1 MRLRFSMHVS
11 GCRCRPANVAAADEV
26 CSELSGQYANTRT
39 CVSSALP
46 SQGGNSYGP
55 ERVSGS
61 DESGAWC
68 EGVPGPGIGQTITV
82 YQKPP
87 EKVGTMMVVNGYAK
101 SADTFQA
108 NGRVKR
114 AKIETSAGFSKIVT
128 LKDTKEMQEIK
139 FPPGKPAWLK
149 LTILEVYPGA
159 RHEDTCMS
167 MFYFNHEE
175 FGG

>member
-1 MRLRFSMHVS
+1 MRLHLAIA
-11 GCRCRPANVAAADEV
+11 CVAAVAAINAAAAAEV

-39 CVSSALP
+39 CVSSVLP

-55 ERVSGS
+55 DRVSGS

-68 EGVPGPGIGQTITV
+68 EGAPGPGIGQTITV

-114 AKIETSAGFSKIVT
+114 ARIETNLSYSRVVT
-128 LKDTKEMQEIK
+128 LKDKKEMQEIK

-149 LTILEVYPGA
+149 LTILEGLCRCPA
-159 RHEDTCMS
+159 
-167 MFYFNHEE
+167 
-175 FGG
+175 

>member
-1 MRLRFSMHVS
+1 MNMRSSF
-11 GCRCRPANVAAADEV
+11 AFVALAVCAASAARGDEV
-26 CSELSGQYANTRT
+26 CSEQAGQYANTRT
-39 CVSSALP
+39 CVSSVLP

-55 ERVSGS
+55 DRVSGS
-61 DESGAWC
+61 DETGAWC

-114 AKIETSAGFSKIVT
+114 AKVETSGGFSKIVT
-128 LKDTKEMQEIK
+128 LKDRALKDKKECRRSSFRRESRR
-139 FPPGKPAWLK
+139 G
-149 LTILEVYPGA
+149 
-159 RHEDTCMS
+159 
-167 MFYFNHEE
+167 
-175 FGG
+175 

>member
-1 MRLRFSMHVS
+1 MRSSFALIALAI
-11 GCRCRPANVAAADEV
+11 CVASAARGNEV
-26 CSELSGQYANTRT
+26 CSEQAGQYANTRT

-55 ERVSGS
+55 DRVNGS
-61 DESGAWC
+61 DETGAWC

-114 AKIETSAGFSKIVT
+114 AKIETSGGFSRIVT
-128 LKDTKEMQEIK
+128 LKDAKEMQEIK
-139 FPPGKPAWLK
+139 FTPGKPAWLR
-149 LTILEVYPGA
+149 LTILEVYPGT
-159 RHEDTCMS
+159 RHEDTCLS
-167 MFYFNHEE
+167 MFYFNHEQ

>member
-1 MRLRFSMHVS
+1 MRLR
-11 GCRCRPANVAAADEV
+11 PAIACLAAVATANAAAAAEV

-39 CVSSALP
+39 CVSSVLP

-55 ERVSGS
+55 DRVSGS
-61 DESGAWC
+61 DETGAWC
-68 EGVPGPGIGQTITV
+68 EGVPGPGVGQTITV
-82 YQKPP
+82 FQKPP

-114 AKIETSAGFSKIVT
+114 ARIETNLSYSRVVT
-128 LKDTKEMQEIK
+128 LKDKKEMQEIK

-159 RHEDTCMS
+159 RHDDTCLCR
-167 MFYFNHEE
+167 FYFNHEQ